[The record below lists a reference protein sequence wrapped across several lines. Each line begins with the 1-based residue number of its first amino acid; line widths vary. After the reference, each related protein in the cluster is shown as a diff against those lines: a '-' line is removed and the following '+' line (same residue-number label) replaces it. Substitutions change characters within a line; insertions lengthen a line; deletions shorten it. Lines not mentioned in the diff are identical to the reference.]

1 MGERLQITL
10 VSGACPRR
18 QNPVPWAIRVPG
30 TASGRTSW
38 GSGSSYATGSRTA
51 PPPTSSGVCTAW
63 GEDSLDVDRDG
74 HGPVTIALAD
84 VVTGKPV
91 PPRASVRAR
100 VEAQEVEE
108 HIGALWSSISTEPL
122 GDWLLRASPPHG
134 GRLRRRGNSA
144 LAMREPGI
152 GWADAAFGVR
162 RFYDALDQ
170 APMDPGAARLRRR
183 GHARARSGFAPMG
196 DGDAHAQLASVARA
210 LRSVRAVAPDVRASL
225 EESAHDATVSLEDGA
240 ATGRGV
246 LSGDWLLIE
255 SVVVDPDHRRR
266 GLATAVLAEL
276 LDWGASLGAT
286 TALLH
291 VEVVNAGAD
300 RALRAA
306 RLRHPPHQP
315 LPRRPLIGLPAGRT
329 GPHHRATTSRPDTP
343 PARQQRRGRPRVRR
357 TPTRGRQLPAKVW
370 WHRDLAPAHTSR
382 APRPPGGTS

>member
-1 MGERLQITL
+1 VGQHSLGPHVVGQRIVVRHRL
-10 VSGACPRR
+10 PD
-18 QNPVPWAIRVPG
+18 
-30 TASGRTSW
+30 
-38 GSGSSYATGSRTA
+38 GSATDVL
-51 PPPTSSGVCTAW
+51 GVCTAW
-63 GEDSLDVDRDG
+63 GETSLTVDRDG
-74 HGPVTIALAD
+74 HGPVTVSLRD

-100 VEAQEVEE
+100 VDPHEVEE
-108 HIGALWSSISTEPL
+108 HIGALWSTISTEPL

-144 LAMREPGI
+144 LAMRDPGI

-170 APMDPGAARLRRR
+170 PPILQVQRGSVVEQRLLPL
-183 GHARARSGFAPMG
+183 GFASTG

-210 LRSVRAVAPDVRASL
+210 LRSVRAVAPRVEAAL
-225 EESAHDATVSLEDGA
+225 EETPRDASVSLADGA

-255 SVVVDPDHRRR
+255 SVAVDEAHRRP

-291 VEVVNAGAD
+291 VEVVNTGAI
-300 RALRAA
+300 ALYE
-306 RLRHPPHQP
+306 RH
-315 LPRRPLIGLPAGRT
+315 GFT
-329 GPHHRATTSRPDTP
+329 THHTNRYLFAS
-343 PARQQRRGRPRVRR
+343 
-357 TPTRGRQLPAKVW
+357 
-370 WHRDLAPAHTSR
+370 
-382 APRPPGGTS
+382 